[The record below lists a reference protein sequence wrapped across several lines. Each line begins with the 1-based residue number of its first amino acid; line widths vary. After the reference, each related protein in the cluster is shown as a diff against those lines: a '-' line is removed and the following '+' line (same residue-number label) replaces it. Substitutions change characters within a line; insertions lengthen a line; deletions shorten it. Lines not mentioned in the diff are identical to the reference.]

1 MCPIRFRFSKF
12 SLQLAELNVVLENV
26 EQCKTY
32 LEDVMSVLNPD
43 LPLSDIIDKPKLM
56 TFGQSKENCPFSDYE
71 HISSAQLHVSL
82 VNCYCQYLKLSGTIF
97 DVRKLISLS
106 HDLRKCSITQYQQ
119 TLDSL
124 ERLLAVKFKSKDGVK
139 NDEATR
145 FATGKGKV
153 KPKSKR
159 GKTTTK
165 RNEKDAQ
172 LIPDK
177 ADIASLVFLESC
189 LKTHSLDGDDALNEG
204 DYPRLLTNVRTG
216 LDMVEWAQ
224 NIVKDPLLLEL
235 MSSSLL
241 HYLQGV
247 AHVLASN
254 DGFDSWRVAR
264 SQPASQEQEVDAD
277 DMSEIMSKLSL
288 SLLAEKPAVRKS
300 RRGAKDGEREL
311 CNDYFHEDFL
321 GADPTPTQNKT
332 SKRGRPGQKVAVEP
346 STRSKRKPTSRKNAT
361 NLPQTPLASQ
371 TQDDCEDTQSQ
382 GELPSTRK
390 GSRSCRKKIKD
401 SKSLSKPRKNAK
413 RNILCDE
420 EDCKSHTDQ
429 REENG
434 KEEIHGGKT
443 SQKMS
448 RDLVEQCIQN
458 EENFDGRNG
467 MKDAHDEGNC

>member
-1 MCPIRFRFSKF
+1 MCLIRFRFSKF
-12 SLQLAELNVVLENV
+12 SLHLAELNVVLENV

-32 LEDVMSVLNPD
+32 LEDVMSVLNRD

-56 TFGQSKENCPFSDYE
+56 TFEQSKENCPFSDYE

-106 HDLRKCSITQYQQ
+106 HDLRNCSITQYQQ
-119 TLDSL
+119 TLDRL
-124 ERLLAVKFKSKDGVK
+124 ERLLAVKFKSKDSVK

-145 FATGKGKV
+145 STTGKGKV
-153 KPKSKR
+153 KAKSKR
-159 GKTTTK
+159 GKTATK
-165 RNEKDAQ
+165 QNEKDAQ

-177 ADIASLVFLESC
+177 ADVASLVFLESC

-224 NIVKDPLLLEL
+224 NIVKDPLLLDL

-264 SQPASQEQEVDAD
+264 GHPASQEQEVDAD
-277 DMSEIMSKLSL
+277 DMSEIMSKLSV
-288 SLLAEKPAVRKS
+288 SLLAEKPTVRKS
-300 RRGAKDGEREL
+300 KRGAKDGEREL

-321 GADPTPTQNKT
+321 GAEPTPAQNKT
-332 SKRGRPGQKVAVEP
+332 SKRGWPGQKVTTEP
-346 STRSKRKPTSRKNAT
+346 STRSKRKPTSRKNAN

-371 TQDDCEDTQSQ
+371 TQDDCEDIQSQ

-420 EDCKSHTDQ
+420 EDCQTDQ
-429 REENG
+429 RKEKGN
-434 KEEIHGGKT
+434 EEIHRGKT

-448 RDLVEQCIQN
+448 RDLVEQCIEN

-467 MKDAHDEGNC
+467 MKDSHNEGNC